1 MPELK
6 DFGLRGDYLAGSY
19 NEPAGDRPDGGRW
32 MVINVWKLDDNRIP
46 AGLDAEPLLFYAD
59 FLFRNTNKADRERV
73 QIIPSSDDNG
83 KAYFFDREIRQY
95 SIQGFVYD
103 TKYDEQQVN
112 NGMVPEGLSLFK
124 FLYET
129 KFRMSAAAR
138 QRLIIELDCDDFRL
152 WGAMTNMVA
161 THTSDTPSLFIITF
175 GFWVEALEIKDTFK
189 ASDNLHISQESALKI
204 GLVSDPM
211 AVIPIDITQIVLIK
225 PAGFDARQTEIERR
239 LRNASVLSD
248 EGSKDNVV
256 VHPPVQTPALDS
268 RGNVVRH
275 TR

>member
-1 MPELK
+1 MPELS
-6 DFGLRGDYLAGSY
+6 DFGLRSDYLTGSY

-204 GLVSDPM
+204 GLVAAPSLVVVPIGRG
-211 AVIPIDITQIVLIK
+211 IPGVALESR
-225 PAGFDARQTEIERR
+225 GIEGRIR
-239 LRNASVLSD
+239 DSYSTTD
-248 EGSKDNVV
+248 EGSKDSAI
-256 VHPPVQTPALDS
+256 VHPL
-268 RGNVVRH
+268 VR
-275 TR
+275 T